1 MAVVPRQ
8 NAPSKKKIW
17 QYWIDNGIQRGLDDT
32 RYDNACDFNVCVCC
46 GRESSKLER
55 AHIIPHSLGGS
66 NDVSNYILLCN
77 KCHRESPDI
86 ANESALIEWMNE
98 QPTEIESM
106 LRLIQQE
113 MDKYNKETQMA
124 VNEILIKEIF
134 SELFKKAGAHGGRIS
149 DATKVYIVR
158 EALKKIFSQATL

>member
-1 MAVVPRQ
+1 
-8 NAPSKKKIW
+8 
-17 QYWIDNGIQRGLDDT
+17 
-32 RYDNACDFNVCVCC
+32 
-46 GRESSKLER
+46 KLER

-86 ANESALIEWMNE
+86 ANESALIEWMNG
-98 QPTEIESM
+98 QPTEMESM

-134 SELFKKAGAHGGRIS
+134 SELFKKAGAHGGRI
-149 DATKVYIVR
+149 
-158 EALKKIFSQATL
+158 

>member
-1 MAVVPRQ
+1 MAVVTRQ
-8 NAPSKKKIW
+8 NAPSKKMIW

-55 AHIIPHSLGGS
+55 AHIIPHSLGGN
-66 NDVSNYILLCN
+66 NDVSNYILLCS

-86 ANESALIEWMNE
+86 ANESAFIEWMNY
-98 QPTEIESM
+98 QPTEMESL

-113 MDKYNKETQMA
+113 MDKYNKETQMT
-124 VNEILIKEIF
+124 VNEIFIKETF
-134 SELFKKAGAHGGRIS
+134 SELFKKAGTHGGRYS
-149 DATKVYIVR
+149 DATKVYIIR
-158 EALKKIFSQATL
+158 EALKEIFTQTI

>member
-1 MAVVPRQ
+1 MCLLWPRIL
-8 NAPSKKKIW
+8 KI
-17 QYWIDNGIQRGLDDT
+17 G
-32 RYDNACDFNVCVCC
+32 
-46 GRESSKLER
+46 E

-98 QPTEIESM
+98 QPTEMESM

-113 MDKYNKETQMA
+113 MDKYNKETQIA

>member
-8 NAPSKKKIW
+8 SAPSKKMIW

-32 RYDNACDFNVCVCC
+32 RYYNACDFNVCVCC
-46 GRESSKLER
+46 GRESSTLER

-77 KCHRESPDI
+77 KCHTESPDI

-98 QPTEIESM
+98 QPTELESM
-106 LRLIQQE
+106 LRLIQYE
-113 MDKYNKETQMA
+113 IDKYNKETPMM
-124 VNEILIKEIF
+124 VNEIIINEIL
-134 SELFKKAGAHGGRIS
+134 SELYKKAGSHGGRFS
-149 DATKVYIVR
+149 HATKVYIIR
-158 EALKKIFSQATL
+158 EALKKIFSQNTL

>member
-1 MAVVPRQ
+1 MLAVPRQ
-8 NAPSKKKIW
+8 NAPSKKMIW
-17 QYWIDNGIQRGLDDT
+17 QYWSDNGIQRGLDDT
-32 RYDNACDFNVCVCC
+32 RYDNACEFNVCVCC

-66 NDVSNYILLCN
+66 NDVSNYILLCS

-98 QPTEIESM
+98 QPTEMESL

-113 MDKYNKETQMA
+113 MDKYNKETQMT
-124 VNEILIKEIF
+124 VNEIFIKETF
-134 SELFKKAGAHGGRIS
+134 SELFKKAGAHGGRYS
-149 DATKVYIVR
+149 DATKVYIIR
-158 EALKKIFSQATL
+158 EALKKIFIQTI

>member
-1 MAVVPRQ
+1 MAVFPRQ
-8 NAPSKKKIW
+8 NAPRKKMIW

-66 NDVSNYILLCN
+66 NDVSNYILLCS

-86 ANESALIEWMNE
+86 ASESALIEWMNE
-98 QPTEIESM
+98 QPTEMESM
-106 LRLIQQE
+106 LKIIQQE
-113 MDKYNKETQMA
+113 MDKYNKETQMT
-124 VNEILIKEIF
+124 VDEILIKETF
-134 SELFKKAGAHGGRIS
+134 SELFKKAGTHGGRFS
-149 DATKVYIVR
+149 DATKVYIIR
-158 EALKKIFSQATL
+158 EALKKIFSQTKS